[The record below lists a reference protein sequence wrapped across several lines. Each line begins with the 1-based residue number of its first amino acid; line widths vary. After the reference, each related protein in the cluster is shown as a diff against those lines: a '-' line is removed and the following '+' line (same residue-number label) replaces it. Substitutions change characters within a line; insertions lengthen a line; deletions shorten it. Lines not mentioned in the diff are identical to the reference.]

1 MSAAPSEGPAGTRR
15 QVGFIGLGVMG
26 YPMAGHLAA
35 AGLGLTCFDTDPAMR
50 DRMRD
55 TWPAAGVADDVAAVG
70 AGSDI
75 VITMLPDGERVRQV
89 ALDAGGLI
97 DSMAAGSILLDCSSA
112 QPWLTLGDG
121 ACARRQRRHDGRRA
135 RCRVRSGAPKPPS
148 SCSWSAARTTTSNG
162 CARCSTCSGG
172 QRSTSVRSARVT

>member
-1 MSAAPSEGPAGTRR
+1 MSTSEHGSAGTQA

-26 YPMAGHLAA
+26 YPIAGHLAA

-55 TWPAAGVADDVAAVG
+55 AWPASGVADDVVTVG

-89 ALDAGGLI
+89 ALDTGGLI

-112 QPWLTLGDG
+112 QPWLTLATARELAANGIQMVDAPVSG
-121 ACARRQRRHDGRRA
+121 AQWGAEAAELVFMVGGADDDVERA
-135 RCRVRSGAPKPPS
+135 R
-148 SCSWSAARTTTSNG
+148 
-162 CARCSTCSGG
+162 RCSTCSGG
-172 QRSTSVRSARVT
+172 QRSTSGRSARVT